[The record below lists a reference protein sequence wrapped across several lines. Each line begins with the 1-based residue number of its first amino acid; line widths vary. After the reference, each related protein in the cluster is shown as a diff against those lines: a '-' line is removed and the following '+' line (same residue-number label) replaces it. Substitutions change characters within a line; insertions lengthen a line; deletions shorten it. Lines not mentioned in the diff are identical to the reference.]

1 MARCRTDY
9 QYFTNYR
16 SKSMTDT
23 NRQKENM
30 YQEQQ
35 RNAPGSDRNPASNQ
49 QTSQYANRDQY
60 QNTHNKA
67 DENPEPGR
75 RR

>member
-1 MARCRTDY
+1 
-9 QYFTNYR
+9 
-16 SKSMTDT
+16 MTDT
-23 NRQKENM
+23 KRQKERMN
-30 YQEQQ
+30 QEQQ

-49 QTSQYANRDQY
+49 QTSQYADRDQY
-60 QNTHNKA
+60 KNSRNTP

>member
-1 MARCRTDY
+1 
-9 QYFTNYR
+9 
-16 SKSMTDT
+16 MTDT
-23 NRQKENM
+23 KREKENM

-35 RNAPGSDRNPASNQ
+35 SNAPGSDRNPSSDQ
-49 QTSQYANRDQY
+49 KTSQYTDRDQY
-60 QNTHNKA
+60 WNGHNRE